1 MNDLLSPQLRHLVS
15 QSVAVLGRVIQ
26 RELGDE
32 AYELTERIRRD
43 MASLRDQDDEQAFVQ
58 LKKTFTELA
67 ELNSEGRRQMA
78 NSFTLMLE
86 LMNTCE
92 NAYRSHR
99 LNARAWPADGSG
111 PEVTPQATT
120 EGRDAAEKP
129 NAIIYVLTAHPT
141 EARAPQN
148 IAVFHQIQILLM
160 KVLEEGGEASNFSE
174 RREYELLHLLEVAWR
189 TPIVRD
195 RAPKVKD
202 EAEHIYTT
210 ALREDILTQL
220 LELGRTR
227 VPFYLRSWVG
237 GDKDGHPG
245 VDEKTMLESL
255 TLSRGQLLSLVLKR
269 MKTIAETLAYCSSS
283 KNRTKL
289 HSKLS
294 GLEKQLR
301 ALRKLQAGDAKKL
314 SMLRKSL
321 SGYREDYV
329 KEFGVAHPAFRTIK
343 QIFHVF
349 PGLCVPLELRESSDV
364 LKSKPDGRSKLAI
377 DRMLELL
384 AKLSKGG
391 EPKWYARGFIISM
404 TRELEDIQA
413 AAAKCKKVFGSL
425 KLPIVPLFEEAG
437 SLANSET
444 IVKQMLED
452 VEIRKAASEN
462 WNGLVE
468 LMVGYSDSS
477 KEAGVLASRLAIA
490 KTLPKLEKVCKRA
503 MLQSVFFHG
512 SGGSIDRGGGSIED
526 QTAWWPRSALRRY
539 KVTIQGEMVERTL
552 ATPQIAR
559 GQIENILRSATKGL
573 TQSVDFTE
581 IPALENF
588 AQKISTAYR
597 NQVGSAKFLELIE
610 KVTPYSYLSHLKI
623 GSRPTKRTTTVSVS
637 GLRAIPWILCWT
649 QTRVLFPTWWGVG
662 TAWEQ
667 TSAGDRAEIQRA
679 FKEEPV
685 FTSYVK
691 ALGFTLAKI
700 ELSVWRMYLEKSLLP
715 SARKVEAYEEFS
727 AEFSKTLRF
736 FRELTGHDDLLWFR
750 PWLKESIRLR
760 SPMIHPLNLLQL
772 LSQES
777 NDTHLLRV
785 TVTGISSGMMTTG

>member
-1 MNDLLSPQLRHLVS
+1 MSELLSPQLRSLVS

-26 RELGDE
+26 RESGQK
-32 AYELTERIRRD
+32 AYDLTEKIRQE
-43 MASLRDQDDEQAFVQ
+43 MASLRDQEADHAFEQ
-58 LKKTFTELA
+58 LKKSYAELA
-67 ELNSEGRRQMA
+67 KLNGAERREMA
-78 NSFTLMLE
+78 SSFTLMLE

-99 LNARAWPADGSG
+99 LNSRHWPEAPSQQEAAGDR
-111 PEVTPQATT
+111 PE
-120 EGRDAAEKP
+120 
-129 NAIIYVLTAHPT
+129 AIIYVLTAHPT

-148 IAVFHQIQILLM
+148 IAIFHEIQTLLM
-160 KVLEEGGEASNFSE
+160 EILNVAKGSDEAVKLTE
-174 RREYELLHLLEVAWR
+174 KREYELRHLLEVAWR
-189 TPIVRD
+189 TAIVRD

-210 ALREDILTQL
+210 ALREDILKQL
-220 LELGRTR
+220 LELGRTK

-245 VDEKTMLESL
+245 VDEKTLIESL
-255 TLSRGQLLSLVLKR
+255 TLSRGQLLSLVLKLN
-269 MKTIAETLAYCSSS
+269 KSIISTLEICTTS
-283 KNRTKL
+283 KER
-289 HSKLS
+289 SKIHAKIS
-294 GLEKQLR
+294 AIEKQLR
-301 ALRKLQAGDAKKL
+301 GLRKLESGDAKKL
-314 SMLRKSL
+314 TTLRKSL
-321 SGYREDYV
+321 TSVREEYA
-329 KEFGVAHPAFRTIK
+329 KEFGVPHPAFRTMK
-343 QIFHVF
+343 QVFHVF

-364 LKSKPDGRSKLAI
+364 LKSKPEGKTKLAI
-377 DRMLELL
+377 DRMLATL
-384 AKLSKGG
+384 ANLSKGG

-413 AAAKCKKVFGSL
+413 AAAKCKKAFGSL

-437 SLANSET
+437 SLANSES
-444 IVKQMLED
+444 IVKAMLED
-452 VEIRKAASEN
+452 PQIRKAASDE
-462 WNGLVE
+462 WGGLVE

-490 KTLPKLEKVCKRA
+490 KTLPQLEKVCKRA

-539 KVTIQGEMVERTL
+539 KVTVQGEMVERAL

-559 GQIENILRSATKGL
+559 GQIENILESATKGL
-573 TQSVDFTE
+573 TQPADFTE
-581 IPALENF
+581 IPALEKF
-588 AQKISTAYR
+588 AAQISKAYR
-597 NQVGSAKFLELIE
+597 TQVGSAKFLELIE

-662 TAWEQ
+662 TAWDQ
-667 TSAGDRAEIQRA
+667 TSSSDRGEIQRA
-679 FKEEPV
+679 FREEPV
-685 FTSYVK
+685 FTSYIK

-700 ELSVWRMYLEKSLLP
+700 ELPVWRMYLEQSTL
-715 SARKVEAYEEFS
+715 SADRKKEAFSEF
-727 AEFSKTLRF
+727 ADEFAKTMKF
-736 FRELTGHDDLLWFR
+736 FKELTGHDDVLWFR

-772 LSQES
+772 LSQQS
-777 NDTHLLRV
+777 GDTHLLRV